1 MNIAPISK
9 GLSKLA
15 IFAYGHLP
23 LWEENLSFDNNYIS

>member
-9 GLSKLA
+9 GLNKLA

-23 LWEENLSFDNNYIS
+23 LREENFSFDNNYIS